1 MYARDRVG
9 AKERHDNY
17 RRLDGNVYKDS
28 GKKTRVREL
37 RQRAILKL
45 WPVFSSSFFSFSFE
59 PSGT

>member
-45 WPVFSSSFFSFSFE
+45 
-59 PSGT
+59 